1 MVGWFAPQK
10 MKQKLLNYSLGFI
23 AMLFAS
29 CDCVREVQAVVLDT
43 STGQAVEAVMV
54 REAHGQEL
62 EIARIQTDINGHFTF
77 RDISGG
83 WWHCPDVVL
92 YFEKE
97 GYQPVKKQFRSFT
110 EADTVFLA
118 QAPSGR

>member
-10 MKQKLLNYSLGFI
+10 MKQQLLNYSLGFI

-62 EIARIQTDINGHFTF
+62 EIARILFYTVRWLFSTAGVVYVRASFSRTF
-77 RDISGG
+77 ARLAI
-83 WWHCPDVVL
+83 L
-92 YFEKE
+92 Y
-97 GYQPVKKQFRSFT
+97 
-110 EADTVFLA
+110 
-118 QAPSGR
+118 